1 MRDVR
6 AEETNCED
14 HSHDRCRDLLRY
26 VRWTDAD
33 LAHLRALA
41 LVARPHF
48 IKITDEFYERVREHE
63 DAHAVLRDDT
73 QVVRLKGTLQRW
85 METLLTA
92 PRDKTYCEDR
102 ARIGRVHVRVGLP
115 QRFVPAA
122 MALMHGSLARIA
134 ETLPNAENIRSALTR
149 AIDIDLAMMLETYVE
164 DFVARLEHIQSA
176 ESMKMREAFER
187 EVRMRADALERVA
200 QVMVGIDPGGVVLF
214 ANKASET
221 VTGFGRD
228 QLEGELFVERFTHA
242 SGRDELREAVGR
254 ARVDQ
259 GGVEWTGTLET
270 RAGHTRLV
278 RWRFVPSADGAI
290 VLGTGEDVTDEQ
302 SELERKIRTE
312 RLAGV
317 GTLAAGLAHE
327 IRNPLNG
334 ALLHVTFLE
343 RALARRDSPEN
354 EREAVRA
361 VGDEIRRLSA
371 LVRDFL
377 VFARPSPPTL
387 RPINLNSLCV
397 RTLSIFEGD
406 ARAVGASVRQ
416 DFAPEDPSI
425 NADSD
430 KLQQVLLNLLRNA
443 AEAVSS
449 KKGTVTLRTRRRPRH
464 ALVEVEDDGPGLPSP
479 EAPIFDAFYSTKPNG
494 TGLGLAI
501 VHRII
506 SDHGGTIEV
515 ESAAGR
521 TVFRVLLPATWG

>member
-1 MRDVR
+1 MASRTLGHDRDHR
-6 AEETNCED
+6 SE
-14 HSHDRCRDLLRY
+14 DRCRELWRY
-26 VRWTDAD
+26 VRWTDED
-33 LAHLRALA
+33 LGHLRALA
-41 LVARPHF
+41 EVSRPHF
-48 IKITDEFYERVREHE
+48 ARIADEFYERVREHE
-63 DAHAVLRDDT
+63 DAHAVLRDEA
-73 QVVRLKGTLQRW
+73 QVLRLKGTLQRW
-85 METLLTA
+85 MESLLTA
-92 PRDKTYCEDR
+92 ERDEAYCEDR

-122 MALMHGSLARIA
+122 MALIHGSLVRLA
-134 ETLPNAENIRSALTR
+134 EPLAHAERIRSALTR
-149 AIDIDLAMMLETYVE
+149 AIDVDLAMMLETYVE
-164 DFVARLEHIQSA
+164 DFVARLEHIQST
-176 ESMKMREAFER
+176 ESMQLREALER
-187 EVRMRADALERVA
+187 EVRMRADALERVE
-200 QVMVGIDPGGVVLF
+200 QVIVGVDPSGVVLF

-228 QLEGELFVERFTHA
+228 LLEGGLFVERFA
-242 SGRDELREAVGR
+242 QPAGRDELRVVVER
-254 ARVDQ
+254 ARFEQ
-259 GGVEWTGTLET
+259 SGIEWTGTLET
-270 RAGHTRLV
+270 RAGHGRLV

-290 VLGTGEDVTDEQ
+290 MLATGEDVTDEQ

-343 RALARRDSPEN
+343 RALARRDAAEN

-387 RPINLNSLCV
+387 KPNNLNALCL
-397 RTLSIFEGD
+397 RTLTIFEGD
-406 ARAVGASVRQ
+406 ARVAGVSVQQ
-416 DFAPEDPSI
+416 DLAPDDPIVNS
-425 NADSD
+425 DSD

-464 ALVEVEDDGPGLPSP
+464 ASIEIEDDGPGLPSP

-501 VHRII
+501 VHRIVA
-506 SDHGGTIEV
+506 DHGGSVEV
-515 ESAAGR
+515 ESAPGR
-521 TVFRVLLPATWG
+521 TLFRVLLPATWG